1 MGNGDRDTRPAIEA
15 YPSVAREGARPQ
27 ELAAVAAD
35 LHNLASLYEAKGGVE
50 THHVYRQREWYAL
63 AAPPLY
69 AISRAI
75 RRAFCFDHGDNWI
88 AGYQGRNPSQ
98 IGGGGYRVNP

>member
-1 MGNGDRDTRPAIEA
+1 M
-15 YPSVAREGARPQ
+15 
-27 ELAAVAAD
+27 AAD

-88 AGYQGRNPSQ
+88 AGYQGRNLS
-98 IGGGGYRVNP
+98 